1 MDNIDLSGLSS
12 DESVKLLKK
21 AIEVLESID
30 TSIDFLAA
38 AMTGME
44 PLDIELGQRA
54 IGRLQ
59 RPFRPKGV
67 PLDTK
72 TGETEM
78 RENIKI
84 SEALIE
90 EIMEEEIKA
99 MLEQDADPAP
109 WLSKDAENS
118 RERSWRPPL
127 PEPYD
132 VALGDYEGPYSR
144 PRSALLDL
152 IDDPDLETALAAR
165 EAASLN
171 LNHPDDPGD
180 LWLAG
185 IGSEF
190 AAKLAGGTIDT
201 PRSPTGPKKQIRPG
215 EEGFRPGEVTY
226 RDRLEEIIEEEV
238 RKLLEKTK

>member
-1 MDNIDLSGLSS
+1 MDDIDLSGLSS
-12 DESVKLLKK
+12 GESVKLLKK

-44 PLDIELGQRA
+44 PLDIELGQQA

-59 RPFRPKGV
+59 RPFRPKGA

-90 EIMEEEIKA
+90 EI
-99 MLEQDADPAP
+99 
-109 WLSKDAENS
+109 
-118 RERSWRPPL
+118 
-127 PEPYD
+127 
-132 VALGDYEGPYSR
+132 
-144 PRSALLDL
+144 
-152 IDDPDLETALAAR
+152 
-165 EAASLN
+165 
-171 LNHPDDPGD
+171 
-180 LWLAG
+180 
-185 IGSEF
+185 
-190 AAKLAGGTIDT
+190 
-201 PRSPTGPKKQIRPG
+201 
-215 EEGFRPGEVTY
+215 
-226 RDRLEEIIEEEV
+226 IEEEV

>member
-12 DESVKLLKK
+12 GESVKLLKK

-90 EIMEEEIKA
+90 EI
-99 MLEQDADPAP
+99 
-109 WLSKDAENS
+109 
-118 RERSWRPPL
+118 
-127 PEPYD
+127 
-132 VALGDYEGPYSR
+132 
-144 PRSALLDL
+144 
-152 IDDPDLETALAAR
+152 
-165 EAASLN
+165 
-171 LNHPDDPGD
+171 
-180 LWLAG
+180 
-185 IGSEF
+185 
-190 AAKLAGGTIDT
+190 
-201 PRSPTGPKKQIRPG
+201 
-215 EEGFRPGEVTY
+215 
-226 RDRLEEIIEEEV
+226 IEEEV